1 MKKSIA
7 AALVLAALP
16 ASAQTLQ
23 SQLSRCLAIPGV
35 LQRLACYDGVAK
47 GAGIAPMAAPAYVP
61 PAPVYAAPA
70 YTAPAPAYRAPVTA
84 AAAPPPP
91 VSSFGSER
99 LPQTAAAAP
108 RRAEEVFATVTSL
121 SFDPT
126 GRFTVTLDNGQVWRQ
141 LAGDQT
147 FLHETRIGAVRI
159 SRGAL
164 GSYDLTVTGRH
175 ASYRVTRL
183 Q

>member
-1 MKKSIA
+1 MKRVIVA
-7 AALVLAALP
+7 AALLAALP

-47 GAGIAPMAAPAYVP
+47 GAGIAPMAAPPAYSA
-61 PAPVYAAPA
+61 PAPV
-70 YTAPAPAYRAPVTA
+70 PAPAYRAPVA
-84 AAAPPPP
+84 AAAPPP
-91 VSSFGSER
+91 SFGSER
-99 LPQTAAAAP
+99 LPQAAAAAP
-108 RRAEEVFATVTSL
+108 RRADEIGATVTAL
-121 SFDPT
+121 TFDPT

-141 LAGDQT
+141 ISGDQN
-147 FLHETRIGAVRI
+147 FLRETRIGTVRI